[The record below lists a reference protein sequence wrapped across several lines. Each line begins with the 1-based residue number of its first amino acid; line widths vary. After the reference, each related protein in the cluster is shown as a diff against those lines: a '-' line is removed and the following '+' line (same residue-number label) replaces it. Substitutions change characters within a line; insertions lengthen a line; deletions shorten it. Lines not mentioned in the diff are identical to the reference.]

1 MNFECISTAF
11 AQSTNQAAS
20 SSSSAPLW
28 PMFIVIFAIFY
39 FFLIRPQRKKQ
50 KDSQVM
56 LDSLAKGDR
65 IVTIGGM
72 LGTILSIKKKG
83 DAVSPEDVIVIKVAE
98 NTKLEMLRSSI
109 ARVLAKEGEA
119 GKE

>member
-1 MNFECISTAF
+1 MNFEFISTAL
-11 AQSTNQAAS
+11 AQTS
-20 SSSSAPLW
+20 SKQSSAPSSAPLW

-50 KDSQVM
+50 KDTQSM
-56 LDSLAKGDR
+56 LDTLAKGDR

-72 LGTILSIKKKG
+72 MGTIVSIKKKG
-83 DAVSPEDVIVIKVAE
+83 ETLSPDDVMVIKVAE
-98 NTKLEMLRSSI
+98 NTKIEMLRSSI

>member
-1 MNFECISTAF
+1 MNFEFVSTAL
-11 AQSTNQAAS
+11 AQTTGKSGA
-20 SSSSAPLW
+20 SSAPLW

-56 LDSLAKGDR
+56 LDSLAKGDK
-65 IVTIGGM
+65 IVTIGGIM
-72 LGTILSIKKKG
+72 GTIVAIKKKG
-83 DAVSPEDVIVIKVAE
+83 EALSPDDTIVIKVAE
-98 NTKLEMLRSSI
+98 NTKLEMIRSSI
-109 ARVLAKEGEA
+109 GRVLAKESET

>member
-1 MNFECISTAF
+1 MNFEIISTAF
-11 AQSTNQAAS
+11 AQSTNHAS
-20 SSSSAPLW
+20 GSPSSAPLW

-50 KDSQVM
+50 KESQSM

-65 IVTIGGM
+65 IITIGGM
-72 LGTILSIKKKG
+72 FGTILSIKKKG
-83 DAVSPEDVIVIKVAE
+83 DAVSPEDIIVIKVAE

-109 ARVLAKEGEA
+109 GRVLEKEGEV

>member
-1 MNFECISTAF
+1 MNFEFISTAL
-11 AQSTNQAAS
+11 AQSS
-20 SSSSAPLW
+20 SKSSGATSSAPLW
-28 PMFIVIFAIFY
+28 PMFIIIFAVFY

-50 KDSQVM
+50 KDTQSM

-72 LGTILSIKKKG
+72 LGTIVTIKKKG
-83 DAVSPEDVIVIKVAE
+83 DALSPDDTVVIKVAE
-98 NTKLEMLRSSI
+98 NTKLDMLRSSI
-109 ARVLAKEGEA
+109 ARVLAKESET